1 MAAVQVAF
9 IAQQQAAM
17 QDSLFS
23 FIFLIRRLPDTLPSE
38 PVLTVSFPDWH
49 LRLIPPRQFADEM
62 TGNDLSVF
70 LICRRQ
76 PFQCQRRDKEIK
88 QEEIKWNTT
97 CFQWRGKAG
106 DLFIFFFLNTEAR
119 PNKIWYKE
127 GLISL
132 QGTLVEKHWEISFI
146 SALSG
151 LPAVKQQQ
159 ARSASNHHPPAEKKK
174 PPVTRVR
181 GLPISTSDWMLWF
194 YLSSAASSGSWWQ
207 KWQLFAFNTLSLL
220 HGSYKK
226 KKIAVFV
233 FVSHHRSPLLGCPK
247 VFLFMNTVT
256 LKGSVAFLFFFLSQ
270 EGRTKPP
277 NISVCACFAETPL
290 QRRSPQLHLLPGNSS
305 LLSILSGS
313 IEINWERVSSSE
325 A

>member
-1 MAAVQVAF
+1 MAAIQVAF

-88 QEEIKWNTT
+88 QEEIQWNTT
-97 CFQWRGKAG
+97 WNTTHTTSLKSEEAK
-106 DLFIFFFLNTEAR
+106 LVTYLSFFFLNTEAR

-159 ARSASNHHPPAEKKK
+159 ARSASNHHHPAQQNPSGHTCARITHQHLWLDVMILFVIRCELGLMMTE
-174 PPVTRVR
+174 VTV
-181 GLPISTSDWMLWF
+181 
-194 YLSSAASSGSWWQ
+194 
-207 KWQLFAFNTLSLL
+207 
-220 HGSYKK
+220 
-226 KKIAVFV
+226 
-233 FVSHHRSPLLGCPK
+233 
-247 VFLFMNTVT
+247 
-256 LKGSVAFLFFFLSQ
+256 
-270 EGRTKPP
+270 
-277 NISVCACFAETPL
+277 VCF
-290 QRRSPQLHLLPGNSS
+290 
-305 LLSILSGS
+305 
-313 IEINWERVSSSE
+313 
-325 A
+325 

>member
-1 MAAVQVAF
+1 MAAIQVAF

-38 PVLTVSFPDWH
+38 PVLTISFPDWH

-88 QEEIKWNTT
+88 QEEIQWNTT
-97 CFQWRGKAG
+97 CFQWRGKTG

-132 QGTLVEKHWEISFI
+132 QGTLVEKHWEI
-146 SALSG
+146 
-151 LPAVKQQQ
+151 
-159 ARSASNHHPPAEKKK
+159 
-174 PPVTRVR
+174 
-181 GLPISTSDWMLWF
+181 F
-194 YLSSAASSGSWWQ
+194 YLSAERITSCETTAGSLCLQPPPPRPTKPLWSHACTDYPSAPLIGCYDFICHPLRARAHDDRSDSCLLLTRFHCCMAPTTKKNKQ
-207 KWQLFAFNTLSLL
+207 KKNT
-220 HGSYKK
+220 
-226 KKIAVFV
+226 VFV

-256 LKGSVAFLFFFLSQ
+256 LKGSVAFLFFFLNPRRRKNKTSKHFSLHSFPRNSTPTARPAIAFVAWQ
-270 EGRTKPP
+270 QQLIEHFIRKYWDQLG
-277 NISVCACFAETPL
+277 AC
-290 QRRSPQLHLLPGNSS
+290 Q
-305 LLSILSGS
+305 
-313 IEINWERVSSSE
+313 
-325 A
+325 

>member
-1 MAAVQVAF
+1 MRGNRSSRLNFVMAAIQVAF

-38 PVLTVSFPDWH
+38 PVLTVSFPDWHLLFFFFFDWH

-88 QEEIKWNTT
+88 QEEIQWNTT
-97 CFQWRGKAG
+97 CFQWRDKTG

-119 PNKIWYKE
+119 PKYDIKKAWSHYRAHWWRSTGRSLLSQRWADYQLWNNSRLALPPTTTTPPNKTP
-127 GLISL
+127 L
-132 QGTLVEKHWEISFI
+132 
-146 SALSG
+146 
-151 LPAVKQQQ
+151 
-159 ARSASNHHPPAEKKK
+159 
-174 PPVTRVR
+174 VTRVH

-226 KKIAVFV
+226 KKKKKMLCLCLSRTTAR
-233 FVSHHRSPLLGCPK
+233 HCWDAPK
-247 VFLFMNTVT
+247 SFYLWT
-256 LKGSVAFLFFFLSQ
+256 LWHWRGLWLFFSF
-270 EGRTKPP
+270 
-277 NISVCACFAETPL
+277 F
-290 QRRSPQLHLLPGNSS
+290 
-305 LLSILSGS
+305 
-313 IEINWERVSSSE
+313 
-325 A
+325 